1 MMLLG
6 LRGTGK
12 TVLLS
17 EIGRIAESD
26 GMLVSKIEAPEETD
40 LAKLLYPE
48 MRKVARALSGIE
60 AAKHYAGRA
69 LSGLRNFAAVFKI
82 EVGGVGIGVEPDPE
96 PGLAESGDLQH
107 DLPDLF
113 GQIGRAAQSAGKGW
127 LLLIDEVQYLSEAD
141 LAGLIV
147 ALHRMSQDGLP
158 VVFVGA
164 GLPQVAK
171 LAGDAK
177 SYAER
182 LFSYPR

>member
-1 MMLLG
+1 GRALKGRAARSMMLLG

-26 GMLVSKIEAPEETD
+26 GLLVSKIEAPEETD

-48 MRKVARALSGIE
+48 MRKVARSLSGIE

-82 EVGGVGIGVEPDPE
+82 EVGGVGIGIEPDPE

-107 DLPDLF
+107 D
-113 GQIGRAAQSAGKGW
+113 
-127 LLLIDEVQYLSEAD
+127 
-141 LAGLIV
+141 
-147 ALHRMSQDGLP
+147 
-158 VVFVGA
+158 
-164 GLPQVAK
+164 
-171 LAGDAK
+171 
-177 SYAER
+177 
-182 LFSYPR
+182 